1 MFEDQGQNEVDL
13 THDEVGTAPDH
24 AASSHQNQ
32 DLNEQEEPDND
43 GENFG
48 NSNNDE
54 YGNE

>member
-1 MFEDQGQNEVDL
+1 MTQDDL
-13 THDEVGTAPDH
+13 NTAPDH
-24 AASSHQNQ
+24 ATESQQNQ
-32 DLNEQEEPDND
+32 DLNEEGEPVND